1 MINLRILV
9 PQFAFLSFKE
19 PLEDIA
25 NDYMRLVGTSVNI
38 QITVAKDFPEL
49 ESEIRF
55 DVEGKTGQF
64 DVYIFNPVLTGELV
78 MQDGLW
84 DLTDFIK
91 NYQRNPDFWTD
102 ILLFY
107 RDILSSYDN
116 RIYLFPFDGDLIS
129 LYYRADLLE
138 RHGMRPPKTWDEYND
153 IAMYFHGHQEEQ
165 MDPVTGD
172 FRNVTLSGSCIGRV
186 RNCAGMYWTQLV
198 SSSFTQYEGT
208 STGSLLDTR
217 DLSPLLGPAME
228 ETLRILEVQA
238 LYGSEDEF
246 EGCLDNQINHMNNGK
261 CVLSL
266 NWGDSFTQHILPGSV
281 LPGKLG
287 VAPSPGSHRVLDRAT
302 KQLVECTPDR
312 CPFSDR
318 HVTAD
323 GKEIFVN
330 KAPYAAF
337 GGWSG
342 AVANHVSPEHKRA
355 VADFLAFASDT
366 PKAIKYVI
374 PDQTSGAVH
383 TGQDPYRKSML
394 AVDPWVAKG
403 YPEEATKTYLDTIQ
417 SGLSSKNVVADMRFP
432 LAASILDALDE
443 RVYDY
448 LQVALEGNVSD
459 VTQLRKNVAEQ
470 IRKDWLK
477 TLDRA
482 ENQLEAPVLEL
493 YHRERGIYVPPQD
506 EEASS
511 FASNNSVVIISSVV
525 IAGLFVILI
534 AFLSFWISKVCIPKD
549 RTGFLS
555 GYMGRLT
562 SFHRSAS
569 IRQIHGT
576 SLHETSL
583 TPTKYLVVATS
594 DWLQRAII

>member
-1 MINLRILV
+1 
-9 PQFAFLSFKE
+9 
-19 PLEDIA
+19 
-25 NDYMRLVGTSVNI
+25 
-38 QITVAKDFPEL
+38 
-49 ESEIRF
+49 
-55 DVEGKTGQF
+55 
-64 DVYIFNPVLTGELV
+64 
-78 MQDGLW
+78 
-84 DLTDFIK
+84 
-91 NYQRNPDFWTD
+91 
-102 ILLFY
+102 
-107 RDILSSYDN
+107 
-116 RIYLFPFDGDLIS
+116 
-129 LYYRADLLE
+129 
-138 RHGMRPPKTWDEYND
+138 
-153 IAMYFHGHQEEQ
+153 
-165 MDPVTGD
+165 
-172 FRNVTLSGSCIGRV
+172 
-186 RNCAGMYWTQLV
+186 
-198 SSSFTQYEGT
+198 
-208 STGSLLDTR
+208 
-217 DLSPLLGPAME
+217 ME

-555 GYMGRLT
+555 GYMGVGNRQG
-562 SFHRSAS
+562 
-569 IRQIHGT
+569 IRQIYVCLSPDLRLVFFDFLFELSIFFSGSESFFGLHFESFSHALLFSNLNLFHHSFHHVKLVFNPEEQIT
-576 SLHETSL
+576 ISLGQEKIT
-583 TPTKYLVVATS
+583 V
-594 DWLQRAII
+594 R